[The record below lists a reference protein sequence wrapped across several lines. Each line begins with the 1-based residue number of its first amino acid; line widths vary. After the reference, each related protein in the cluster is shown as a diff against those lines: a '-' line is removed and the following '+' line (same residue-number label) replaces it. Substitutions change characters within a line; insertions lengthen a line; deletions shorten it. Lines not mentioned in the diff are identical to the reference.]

1 MLLWLMEAA
10 PLAQGQPLYR
20 PFMILS
26 LVTLAVI
33 AAAVWFLW
41 QHPPEQDEVTLID
54 KFRELIRAI
63 VIAEFGAGFVI
74 LTLEGKI
81 EAAIFANTVGIII
94 AFLFGQQQGQ
104 RKQPQNGGTKP

>member
-1 MLLWLMEAA
+1 MMNLWLLQA
-10 PLAQGQPLYR
+10 PIAVGQPLYR

-41 QHPPEQDEVTLID
+41 QKPSEHEELSVVD

-81 EAAIFANTVGIII
+81 ESAIFANTVGIII
-94 AFLFGQQQGQ
+94 AFLFGQRAGE
-104 RKQPQNGGTKP
+104 RGAAAKAP